1 MRTAAVTGTAGW
13 PARSTATTRTL
24 ARTGRWRRSAREMLR
39 RTRAFSGT
47 RTVTQRLPTSDRR
60 ASGAR
65 YERPATRTVAAMRT
79 VARSERPTTT
89 RSAWPATTAGSAG
102 SSLSTLDVGG
112 VTSGSGVA
120 ATVNV
125 CVALLPAASVTV
137 TEPVD
142 VPGG

>member
-24 ARTGRWRRSAREMLR
+24 ARTGWWRPSAREMLR
-39 RTRAFSGT
+39 RTGALSGT
-47 RTVTQRLPTSDRR
+47 RTVIQRLPTSDRR
-60 ASGAR
+60 AAGAR
-65 YERPATRTVAAMRT
+65 YERPAMRTVAAIRT

-89 RSAWPATTAGSAG
+89 RNAWPATTAGS
-102 SSLSTLDVGG
+102 SRSTLSVGG

>member
-13 PARSTATTRTL
+13 PARATATTRTL
-24 ARTGRWRRSAREMLR
+24 ARTGRWQRSAREMLR

-65 YERPATRTVAAMRT
+65 YERPATCTVAAMRT
-79 VARSERPTTT
+79 VPRSERPTTT
-89 RSAWPATTAGSAG
+89 RSAWPATTAGS
-102 SSLSTLDVGG
+102 SLSTLDVGG
-112 VTSGSGVA
+112 VTSCSGVA